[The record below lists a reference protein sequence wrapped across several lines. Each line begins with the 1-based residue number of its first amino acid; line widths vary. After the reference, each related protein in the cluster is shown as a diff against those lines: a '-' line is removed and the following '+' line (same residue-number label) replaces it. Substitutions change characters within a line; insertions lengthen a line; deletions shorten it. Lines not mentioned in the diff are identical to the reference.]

1 MPRILAPNH
10 SIHRRSSYGSRTSLA
25 SEPPIRRSSLT
36 GGYQNPAYQSAF
48 SLRRSDG
55 ASGGKKSHSKHVQEQ
70 SKQNAVWE
78 QGPPS
83 PSPSPT
89 SLYSIQTKS
98 TATTSQSSSISTLPS
113 TNTSSAGLAA
123 ALSLMMQR
131 RGSGGGARATNN
143 GRQVHPKAQSV
154 PCSPNPPTDLASSF
168 DLNCK
173 INEEPDCWGQFV
185 DVQSADEAMD
195 RRSRV
200 LRRYPGAPL
209 SFPRY

>member
-10 SIHRRSSYGSRTSLA
+10 SFHRRSSYGSRTSLT

-70 SKQNAVWE
+70 SNKQNAVWE
-78 QGPPS
+78 EGPS

-89 SLYSIQTKS
+89 SLFSIQTKS
-98 TATTSQSSSISTLPS
+98 TAATSQSSSISTLPS
-113 TNTSSAGLAA
+113 TNTSSTGLAA
-123 ALSLMMQR
+123 ALSLMMQQ
-131 RGSGGGARATNN
+131 RGSGGGATNK

-173 INEEPDCWGQFV
+173 IKEEPDCWGQFV

-195 RRSRV
+195 RRIRV

-209 SFPRY
+209 SFPRF

>member
-10 SIHRRSSYGSRTSLA
+10 SFHRRSSYGSRTSLT

-36 GGYQNPAYQSAF
+36 GGHQNPAYQSAF
-48 SLRRSDG
+48 SLRCSDD
-55 ASGGKKSHSKHVQEQ
+55 ASGGKKSHSKRFKEQ
-70 SKQNAVWE
+70 SNKQNAVWE
-78 QGPPS
+78 QGPS

-89 SLYSIQTKS
+89 SLFSIQTKS

-113 TNTSSAGLAA
+113 TNTSSTGLAA
-123 ALSLMMQR
+123 ALSLMMRQ
-131 RGSGGGARATNN
+131 RGSGGGATNN

-154 PCSPNPPTDLASSF
+154 PCSPNPPTELASSF
-168 DLNCK
+168 DLNCEIK
-173 INEEPDCWGQFV
+173 EEPDCWGQFV

>member
-10 SIHRRSSYGSRTSLA
+10 SFHRRSSYGSRTSLT
-25 SEPPIRRSSLT
+25 SEPPSRRSSLT
-36 GGYQNPAYQSAF
+36 GGHHNPVYQSAC
-48 SLRRSDG
+48 SLRRSEG
-55 ASGGKKSHSKHVQEQ
+55 ASGGTKSHSKHFQEQ
-70 SKQNAVWE
+70 SKQNAEWE
-78 QGPPS
+78 QGPS

-89 SLYSIQTKS
+89 SLFSIQTKS

-113 TNTSSAGLAA
+113 TNTSSTGLAA
-123 ALSLMMQR
+123 ALSLMMQQ
-131 RGSGGGARATNN
+131 RGSGGAATNN

-173 INEEPDCWGQFV
+173 IKEEPDCWGQFV

-200 LRRYPGAPL
+200 MRRYPGAPL